1 LKTYSLHIKN
11 LSKHFGSR
19 DILHNI
25 SFSFEKGSLGIAGPN
40 GSGKST
46 LLKCLAGLLS
56 PNSGDLSW
64 YQNEQL
70 MDDGA
75 LKENLGYAAP
85 YINLY
90 DELSCRENLEFLLK
104 LRGSNTITQTATA
117 ALKRTVV
124 GELAEQPFGT
134 LSTGQRQRMRLAAA
148 LVHDPDV
155 LFLDEPGA
163 NLDEKGRKMIER
175 LVAEFR
181 EAGKL
186 VIIASNNPEELALCD
201 KVYSVE
207 DEGFV

>member
-134 LSTGQRQRMRLAAA
+134 LSPGQRQRMRLAAA

-186 VIIASNNPEELALCD
+186 VIIASNNTEELDLCD
-201 KVYSVE
+201 RVFSVE
-207 DEGFV
+207 KEEFV

>member
-1 LKTYSLHIKN
+1 M
-11 LSKHFGSR
+11 SKHFGSR

-155 LFLDEPGA
+155 LFLDEPGS
-163 NLDEKGRKMIER
+163 NLDKKGRKMIER

-186 VIIASNNPEELALCD
+186 VIIASNNTEELDLCD
-201 KVYSVE
+201 RVFSVE
-207 DEGFV
+207 KEEFV

>member
-186 VIIASNNPEELALCD
+186 VIIASNNTEELDLCD
-201 KVYSVE
+201 RVFSVE
-207 DEGFV
+207 KEEFV

>member
-1 LKTYSLHIKN
+1 MKTYSLHIKN

-186 VIIASNNPEELALCD
+186 VIIASNNTEELDLCD
-201 KVYSVE
+201 RVFSVE
-207 DEGFV
+207 KEEFV

>member
-155 LFLDEPGA
+155 LFLDEPGS
-163 NLDEKGRKMIER
+163 NLDKKGRKMIER